1 MNHKAK
7 IRTLRALTGL
17 MGLTLG
23 QAMTAFRLACVR
35 NEAYAPSTMIEGTN
49 GALISLGNI
58 RAMYAKQIEAI
69 EFAKSL
75 PDCV

>member
-23 QAMTAFRLACVR
+23 QAMVAFRLACVR
-35 NEAYAPSTMIEGTN
+35 NEAYDPSTMIEGSN
-49 GALISLGNI
+49 GSLVSFANV
-58 RAMYAKQIEAI
+58 RAMYARQTEAI

-75 PDCV
+75 PV